1 MEAEAEAEAEVAAV
15 AAEAKAAVEAEAV
28 EEAEVRGLPAR
39 PLERSHSRASASRS
53 ALSWRSSP
61 TGRASSQ

>member
-1 MEAEAEAEAEVAAV
+1 MEAAAAAEAEAEVAV
-15 AAEAKAAVEAEAV
+15 EVVEAAVEVEAV

-39 PLERSHSRASASRS
+39 PLERSQSRASASRS